1 MKNTYKIH
9 PILTCRIAVDKG
21 TFTYRTGYGEK
32 INAPVYSWLITGG
45 EEPFLIDAGCTIQE
59 AAKLSAVF
67 AGEDGPAIE
76 DSLRKYGLSPG
87 NIKTIILTH
96 LHIDH
101 FVNARKFPNAKFI
114 VQEEELKFARNPHPT
129 FAKSYNGAWYE
140 GLNFETVRGD
150 TEIFPGI
157 EVLFTPGHSPGT
169 QSLSIATDEGKKL
182 LCGFCSIDES
192 FSDKGDIVSG
202 IFCDIFKAYD
212 SIMRL
217 KSLGGTLIP
226 LHSERILAT
235 ESVSG

>member
-9 PILTCRIAVDKG
+9 PMLTCRIAVDKG
-21 TFTYRTGYGEK
+21 TFTYRTDYGKK

-45 EEPFLIDAGCTIQE
+45 EEPFLIDAGCTIPE
-59 AAKLSAVF
+59 AAKLSSVF
-67 AGEDGPAIE
+67 EGEDGPPIE
-76 DSLRKYGLSPG
+76 DSLRKKGLSTSD
-87 NIKTIILTH
+87 IKTIIMTH

-101 FVNARKFPNAKFI
+101 FANARKFPNARII
-114 VQEEELKFARNPHPT
+114 VQEEELEFARNPHPV
-129 FAKSYNGAWYE
+129 FAKSYNRAWYE

-150 TEIFPGI
+150 AEIFPGI
-157 EVLFTPGHSPGT
+157 AVLFTPGHSPGT
-169 QSLSIATDEGKKL
+169 QSVSIATEEGTKL
-182 LCGFCSIDES
+182 LCGFCSIDDS

-226 LHSERILAT
+226 LHSERILAG
-235 ESVSG
+235 ESVAK